1 MRKQSKFDVEE
12 RAFANAADDGGHAI
26 AGIDVATR
34 LGAIFI
40 VENDNGISQT
50 SRKRGQLCVHLEIAE
65 GFADF
70 VERGDFFQADGDAFE
85 VAVDNRNAI
94 AVGAEADA
102 GFDEARAIPL
112 AEQLLWLSF

>member
-26 AGIDVATR
+26 ADIDVATR
-34 LGAIFI
+34 LGAIFL
-40 VENDNGISQT
+40 VENENGVSQCGGE
-50 SRKRGQLCVHLEIAE
+50 RCQLCVYLEME
-65 GFADF
+65 ESFADF
-70 VERGDFFQADGDAFE
+70 VERGDFLEADGDALE

-102 GFDEARAIPL
+102 GFDEA
-112 AEQLLWLSF
+112 